1 MKRHLFITEKNLV
14 SPRWK
19 QACRVT
25 QIVAEKNFVANF
37 QDTEICWILAGIPDW
52 LSIIKE
58 YAAQGTPVIVMAKIL
73 SVEELCQALEAG
85 ARGYLEA
92 LSSSHIIEQAS
103 ATIQS
108 GALWIPSGLLANLVG
123 LLAKNTPTPAA
134 NQENLLQKLTKR
146 ELEVANQVITG
157 QSNKQVASALSITE
171 RTVKEHLTSIFNKLK
186 VKDRMHLMLL
196 LKA

>member
-19 QACRVT
+19 QACPIA
-25 QIVAEKNFVANF
+25 QIVAEKNDIATF
-37 QDTEICWILAGIPDW
+37 QETEICWILAGIPNW
-52 LSIIKE
+52 LTIIRKYE
-58 YAAQGTPVIVMAKIL
+58 TQGTPVVVMTKRL
-73 SVEELCQALEAG
+73 TVEELCQALEAG

-123 LLAKNTPTPAA
+123 RLAKSAPTPAA
-134 NQENLLQKLTKR
+134 NQEKLLQKLTKR
-146 ELEVANQVITG
+146 ELEVATQVITG
-157 QSNKQVASALSITE
+157 QSNKQVALTLNITE
-171 RTVKEHLTSIFNKLK
+171 RTVKEHLTSIFYKLK